1 MLGHEMLEVYGV
13 ALEFFAL
20 ASAVLEALPRGHGKL
35 KDQLDRASTSI
46 MLNIAEG
53 AGKRLPADKANFYTI
68 ARGSAFES
76 AAVYDAL
83 QVRSLIGD
91 NDHEH
96 GKWLLKRVAS
106 MLNSLILNRVA
117 EQ

>member
-1 MLGHEMLEVYGV
+1 MLGHEKLEVYGV

-20 ASAVLEALPRGHGKL
+20 TSGTLEAIPRGHSKL

-83 QVRSLIGD
+83 QVRRLISD
-91 NDHEH
+91 HDHEQ
-96 GKWLLKRVAS
+96 GKWLLKRVVS
-106 MLNSLILNRVA
+106 MLNSMILNRVA
-117 EQ
+117 QQ